1 VRELFF
7 KMEGLKKGILDKLN
21 EKELGKELGKDKL
34 KKILTGKGKGK
45 DSMSG

>member
-7 KMEGLKKGILDKLN
+7 KMEGLKKGILDKF
-21 EKELGKELGKDKL
+21 
-34 KKILTGKGKGK
+34 TGKGKGK